1 MEMAS
6 RYTEEEIEF
15 VKDNLNSFES
25 FAELAKELNR
35 KFNTNRSREAIRS
48 LVNKRLTL
56 KLGKNRSTF
65 KPGSR
70 TRELPIGTIRIGKNG
85 AKYIKVS
92 NTLSKFSGYRLPD
105 WVPVQRK
112 VWEDA
117 HGPIKKGEMIV
128 FLTTDRDN
136 ISVDNLVCIDR
147 KVAAIL
153 NKNRWHFEER
163 DLALAAV
170 YLAKLIIAN
179 RSSGGGKL
187 EAHNPLPQNQK
198 SPVGMGKDIR
208 PQCLLGGQALVKAQG
223 GCRVLAHAGSGGTQA
238 AGGQTDGGR
247 AVCGADPVE

>member
-1 MEMAS
+1 MAS
-6 RYTEEEIEF
+6 RYTEKEIEF

-25 FAELAKELNR
+25 FYALAEAFNR
-35 KFNTNRSREAIRS
+35 KFDTNRSREAIRN
-48 LVNKRLTL
+48 LVNKRLSL
-56 KLGKNRSTF
+56 KLGKNSSTF

-70 TRELPIGTIRIGKNG
+70 TRELPIGTIRTGKNG

-92 NTLSKFSGYRLPD
+92 NTLSKFSGYKLPD

-117 HGPIKKGEMIV
+117 HGPIKKSEMIV

-136 ISVDNLVCIDR
+136 LSVDNLVCIDR

-153 NKNRWHFEER
+153 NKHRWHFEDR

-179 RSSGGGKL
+179 QSSGGGKL
-187 EAHNPLPQNQK
+187 EVRNPLLQNQK
-198 SPVGMGKDIR
+198 SPVGVGEDVR
-208 PQCLLGGQALVKAQG
+208 P
-223 GCRVLAHAGSGGTQA
+223 
-238 AGGQTDGGR
+238 
-247 AVCGADPVE
+247 